1 MRNSSYRA
9 SAIRDWR
16 CMQRARF
23 PHGSGR
29 STARGFSGPIRSA
42 PGCSTPPM
50 ARHLRKRLSGP
61 RIHTGARAGGR
72 TMPLVERLQ
81 RLVEGAD
88 TPMAALTRDGL
99 FVGASD
105 AARSLL
111 GFRNLSDVGLDGAR
125 SDALR
130 RGRVETAVGIGH
142 LILQRVGTGADVG
155 LIALIAP
162 GATHAAHVRHVAP
175 ASPETAGT
183 EPAHQP
189 VAPTRDLPMP
199 DYERPAMTGEAPA
212 EFALIDEFADQ
223 PAEAAVEQFSTDALP
238 EPDIPRAEVSA
249 TTVMPDSEVHQGE
262 PSPYV
267 EAVAD
272 EPAPACGEDP
282 PSKDLPSAVDPI

>member
-1 MRNSSYRA
+1 MAATA
-9 SAIRDWR
+9 SLL
-16 CMQRARF
+16 
-23 PHGSGR
+23 
-29 STARGFSGPIRSA
+29 SA
-42 PGCSTPPM
+42 P
-50 ARHLRKRLSGP
+50 RGP
-61 RIHTGARAGGR
+61 GR
-72 TMPLVERLQ
+72 PMPLVERLQ
-81 RLVEGAD
+81 RLVEGID

-111 GFRNLSDVGLDGAR
+111 GFRNLSEVGLDGAR
-125 SDALR
+125 SDALQH
-130 RGRVETAVGIGH
+130 GRVEAAVGIGH

-162 GATHAAHVRHVAP
+162 GATQAAHVRHVAP

-238 EPDIPRAEVSA
+238 EPDIPRAKVSA
-249 TTVMPDSEVHQGE
+249 TTVMADGKVRQDE
-262 PSPYV
+262 PSPY
-267 EAVAD
+267 
-272 EPAPACGEDP
+272 
-282 PSKDLPSAVDPI
+282 